1 MSLIG
6 EQNRRFVTGII
17 EKYGQPVESALP
29 GPELVL
35 LQQDGEESEQGT
47 GDVLVEISLL
57 LQQLHREENPVWIGS
72 TNILLE
78 NISRHLS
85 YYQQAAQRMV
95 SATRILRDSKVSPP
109 LQGSSESSK
118 PSEPKQS
125 SSSSLRVE
133 SLLRETQ
140 RLQLLIQRE
149 RELRHRQSVERTT
162 VYSQLSPREAFP
174 MQEGE
179 GVSSRNLQFS
189 PAGLPQP
196 TDSLTALQ
204 KKADGEKPGGLSKLA
219 VSQAKGSLL
228 KRAVPRVWNMEFPR
242 LSLEGVLAVPS
253 MLRPVTSRESVRLAP
268 GAARFLRGS
277 STPVIR
283 SEGEG
288 ASGKTAA
295 PKLAREWQ
303 PKASPVPGETALVH
317 REFGSLEQ
325 PFERGEEFRQLSETL
340 ARGVHSYFTGLRSPA
355 PWERTVQQSQQLRLF
370 TQWLQQEVRQ
380 TAKALEPGIPTLTTR
395 QLRAVS
401 PAAGFSPAPAPA
413 PMVLAASVASGAPVW
428 KQGGA
433 VKGRSLSEASTL
445 AHTGQSTVVNIGGER
460 SLAKNVTT
468 FQQSAIPG
476 ENSFSQQ
483 SGQELSSV
491 RMVPGAASQM
501 GTPLAVEKGST
512 TSPIGRSP
520 LLTGQRAD
528 AARVGMTVQQGTGLV
543 PGQRELLRPGQ
554 VESPMGS
561 SGMSGASQRTA
572 PMASGPVASVNPRPA
587 PLGAS
592 RSGRERS
599 SQPTLSQPISQPKT
613 SATPSLVGRQPVQS
627 QLSPVTP
634 PAPVSDQRALGES
647 SVVPSQ
653 AVTVFR
659 SNAGETISQGKPG
672 TSVKGAEAVPTPQGA
687 TTGKAGK
694 TNWSGG
700 RSGRTPFP
708 ARQTMER
715 SQPPVKNS
723 PVFSWRPDLAGEAM
737 RIFRE
742 SVTTDKTPQKTDSI
756 QPGGANSSSQEQPRT
771 AVENASHPGVTGI
784 EPPSSRGVQPPE
796 LILPKVGETGPQ
808 VDASS
813 FSPTLARKESQPSRG
828 GVQPPELTLSKAG
841 EAAPQVGA
849 STFSHTLPRTE
860 VQPSRGGVQPP
871 ELTLYKT
878 GETVPQVDAS
888 SFSPTLARKESQPSR
903 GGVHPPELTLP
914 KAGETVPQVSASTF
928 SPTLPRTESQ
938 SLQSRMEPP
947 ELTLSKATGEMVSQ
961 VNANAASHILARAEA
976 QPVRGGSQSSQ
987 LQPRGEQPAVS
998 SNTGGSPTIPRLGRA
1013 FPGLVGSRQA
1023 LSSVGTSPVRNS
1035 LSKTPQVSGKQ
1046 TAAPSTTM
1054 VPVEHG
1060 PSGKSAGQR
1069 APEGIQEAAGNS
1081 LAISQLPLAG
1091 QSAGPVSLENLS
1103 REGGT
1108 RSLHS
1113 PSQAASWGERTAA
1126 RAASFQP
1133 LTNGVRPGARFQQ
1146 GSPTRQLVGNPAA
1159 SGSGER
1165 FVPAT
1170 TMPLVSGRP
1179 GEQAVPVNGSLTTA
1193 GNGLAIH
1200 RGETPLVN
1208 RQQPAPVREEPRRAP
1223 KEEVQMEFRVLEKKQ
1238 REQSGNLERQ
1248 SRTLRSIQQ
1257 QLQQQGEQIRQL
1269 ASSVPQ
1275 NGGQQLPNTQQMVS
1289 QVMREIQ
1296 RQLHF
1301 ERQRRGG

>member
-35 LQQDGEESEQGT
+35 LQQDGEEGEQGT

-149 RELRHRQSVERTT
+149 RELRHRQSVERST
-162 VYSQLSPREAFP
+162 VYSQLSSREAFP

-179 GVSSRNLQFS
+179 GVSSRNPHS
-189 PAGLPQP
+189 PTASFPQP
-196 TDSLTALQ
+196 TGSLTALQ
-204 KKADGEKPGGLSKLA
+204 KKADEEKPGGFSKLA
-219 VSQAKGSLL
+219 ASQVKGSFL
-228 KRAVPRVWNMEFPR
+228 KRGVSRVWNMEFPR
-242 LSLEGVLAVPS
+242 LSLEGVLAASS
-253 MLRPVTSRESVRLAP
+253 MLRPVISRELVRLVP

-317 REFGSLEQ
+317 REFG

-380 TAKALEPGIPTLTTR
+380 TAKAPEPGIPTLTTR

-401 PAAGFSPAPAPA
+401 PAAGISPAPAPA

-428 KQGGA
+428 KQGGN
-433 VKGRSLSEASTL
+433 VKGGSLSEVSTL
-445 AHTGQSTVVNIGGER
+445 AHTGQRAVLDVGGER

-468 FQQSAIPG
+468 FQQSAAPG

-543 PGQRELLRPGQ
+543 PGQRELLRPGLT
-554 VESPMGS
+554 ESPMGS
-561 SGMSGASQRTA
+561 SRMSGAVQRTA
-572 PMASGPVASVNPRPA
+572 PTASSPVSGGNPRPA

-592 RSGRERS
+592 QSVRERS
-599 SQPTLSQPISQPKT
+599 SQPSLSQPVSQLKT
-613 SATPSLVGRQPVQS
+613 PATSSLVGRQPVQS

-647 SVVPSQ
+647 PVVPSQ

-672 TSVKGAEAVPTPQGA
+672 SSVKGAEAVPTPQGA

-700 RSGRTPFP
+700 RLGRSPFP
-708 ARQTMER
+708 ARQTVER
-715 SQPPVKNS
+715 SQPPVKNP

-784 EPPSSRGVQPPE
+784 ESPSSRGVQPPE
-796 LILPKVGETGPQ
+796 LILPKVEET
-808 VDASS
+808 
-813 FSPTLARKESQPSRG
+813 
-828 GVQPPELTLSKAG
+828 
-841 EAAPQVGA
+841 APQVGV
-849 STFSHTLPRTE
+849 SSSSPTLSRTE

-871 ELTLYKT
+871 ELTLSKT

-961 VNANAASHILARAEA
+961 VNANATSHTLDRAEA

-987 LQPRGEQPAVS
+987 LQPRGEQPVVS
-998 SNTGGSPTIPRLGRA
+998 SNTGGGPTIPRLGRA

-1035 LSKTPQVSGKQ
+1035 LSKTVQFSGKQ
-1046 TAAPSTTM
+1046 TATPSTTT
-1054 VPVEHG
+1054 VPLDHG
-1060 PSGKSAGQR
+1060 TSGSSGGQST
-1069 APEGIQEAAGNS
+1069 PEGIQEAAGNS
-1081 LAISQLPLAG
+1081 LASPQVPLAG
-1091 QSAGPVSLENLS
+1091 QNAGPVSLENLS

-1159 SGSGER
+1159 SGSEGR
-1165 FVPAT
+1165 VGPVT
-1170 TMPLVSGRP
+1170 TVPLVSGRP
-1179 GEQAVPVNGSLTTA
+1179 GEQAVPVNGSLTAA

>member
-35 LQQDGEESEQGT
+35 LQQDGEEGEQGT

-125 SSSSLRVE
+125 SSKSLRVE

-149 RELRHRQSVERTT
+149 RELHHRQSVERST
-162 VYSQLSPREAFP
+162 VFSRLSPREAFP
-174 MQEGE
+174 MQEGK
-179 GVSSRNLQFS
+179 GASSRNPQF
-189 PAGLPQP
+189 PLAGLPQP
-196 TDSLTALQ
+196 TGSLTALQ
-204 KKADGEKPGGLSKLA
+204 KKADEEKPGGLSKLTA
-219 VSQAKGSLL
+219 SQAKGSLL

-242 LSLEGVLAVPS
+242 LSLEGVLAAPS
-253 MLRPVTSRESVRLAP
+253 MLRPVKSREPLRLVP

-283 SEGEG
+283 SEIRSEGEG
-288 ASGKTAA
+288 VSGETAA

-303 PKASPVPGETALVH
+303 PKASPIPGETALVH

-380 TAKALEPGIPTLTTR
+380 TTKASEPGIPTLTTR
-395 QLRAVS
+395 QLRTVS
-401 PAAGFSPAPAPA
+401 PAAGFSPTPAPS
-413 PMVLAASVASGAPVW
+413 PMVLAASVASGVPVW

-445 AHTGQSTVVNIGGER
+445 AHTGQRAVLDVGGER
-460 SLAKNVTT
+460 SLAKNKST
-468 FQQSAIPG
+468 FQQSAAPG

-483 SGQELSSV
+483 GGQEISSV

-501 GTPLAVEKGST
+501 GTPLAVENGSAT
-512 TSPIGRSP
+512 LPIGRSP
-520 LLTGQRAD
+520 LTTGQRAD

-561 SGMSGASQRTA
+561 SGMSGASRRTA
-572 PMASGPVASVNPRPA
+572 PTASSPVSGGNPRSA

-592 RSGRERS
+592 QSVRERS
-599 SQPTLSQPISQPKT
+599 SQPSLSQPVSQLKT
-613 SATPSLVGRQPVQS
+613 PATSSLVGRQPVQS

-634 PAPVSDQRALGES
+634 PAPVSGPRAAGQS
-647 SVVPSQ
+647 PVVPSQ

-659 SNAGETISQGKPG
+659 NNAGETISQGKPG
-672 TSVKGAEAVPTPQGA
+672 SSVKGAKAVPTPQGETA
-687 TTGKAGK
+687 GKAGK
-694 TNWSGG
+694 PS
-700 RSGRTPFP
+700 RSEGKLGRTPFP
-708 ARQTMER
+708 AHQTMKR
-715 SQPPVKNS
+715 SQPPVKKS
-723 PVFSWRPDLAGEAM
+723 SVFSWRSDLAGEAM

-756 QPGGANSSSQEQPRT
+756 QPVGANSSSQEQPRT

-796 LILPKVGETGPQ
+796 LTLSKAGETVPQ
-808 VDASS
+808 VSASS
-813 FSPTLARKESQPSRG
+813 FSPTLAREESQPSRG

-841 EAAPQVGA
+841 ETVPQVGA
-849 STFSHTLPRTE
+849 SSFTPTLPWTE
-860 VQPSRGGVQPP
+860 VQPSRGDVQPP
-871 ELTLYKT
+871 ELTLSKT
-878 GETVPQVDAS
+878 
-888 SFSPTLARKESQPSR
+888 
-903 GGVHPPELTLP
+903 
-914 KAGETVPQVSASTF
+914 GETVPQVSASTF

-938 SLQSRMEPP
+938 SPQSRMEPP
-947 ELTLSKATGEMVSQ
+947 ELTLSKATGETVSQ
-961 VNANAASHILARAEA
+961 LNANAASHTLSRAEA
-976 QPVRGGSQSSQ
+976 QPVWDGSQSSQ
-987 LQPRGEQPAVS
+987 LQPRGEQPVVS
-998 SNTGGSPTIPRLGRA
+998 SNTGGGPTIPRLGKA

-1023 LSSVGTSPVRNS
+1023 PSNVGASPVRNS

-1046 TAAPSTTM
+1046 TAAPSATM
-1054 VPVEHG
+1054 VPLERG
-1060 PSGKSAGQR
+1060 LSGSSGGQS
-1069 APEGIQEAAGNS
+1069 APEGVQEIAGNS
-1081 LAISQLPLAG
+1081 LAISQIPLAG
-1091 QSAGPVSLENLS
+1091 QGAGPVSLENLS

-1146 GSPTRQLVGNPAA
+1146 GNPSRQLVGNPAV
-1159 SGSGER
+1159 SGSEGR
-1165 FVPAT
+1165 LVPAT
-1170 TMPLVSGRP
+1170 TVPLVSGRP
-1179 GEQAVPVNGSLTTA
+1179 GEQAVPVNGSLTA
-1193 GNGLAIH
+1193 AENGLAIH

-1257 QLQQQGEQIRQL
+1257 QLQQQEEQIRQL

>member
-47 GDVLVEISLL
+47 GNVLVEISLL

-149 RELRHRQSVERTT
+149 RELRHRQSIERTT
-162 VYSQLSPREAFP
+162 VFSRLSPREAFP

-179 GVSSRNLQFS
+179 GVSSRNPHS
-189 PAGLPQP
+189 PPAGLPQP
-196 TDSLTALQ
+196 TGSLTALQ
-204 KKADGEKPGGLSKLA
+204 KKADEEKPDGLSKLA

-228 KRAVPRVWNMEFPR
+228 KRGVSRIWNMEFPR
-242 LSLEGVLAVPS
+242 LSLEGVLAASS
-253 MLRPVTSRESVRLAP
+253 MLRPVTSRESVRLVP

-288 ASGKTAA
+288 VSGETAA

-317 REFGSLEQ
+317 REFG
-325 PFERGEEFRQLSETL
+325 PFERGEEFRQLSETV
-340 ARGVHSYFTGLRSPA
+340 ARGVHSYFTGLRTPA

-380 TAKALEPGIPTLTTR
+380 TAKASEPGIPTLTTR

-401 PAAGFSPAPAPA
+401 PAAGFSPASAPA

-445 AHTGQSTVVNIGGER
+445 AHTGQRAVLDVGGER

-501 GTPLAVEKGST
+501 GTPLAVENGST

-528 AARVGMTVQQGTGLV
+528 AARVGMTVQQGNGLV
-543 PGQRELLRPGQ
+543 PGQRELFRPGQ
-554 VESPMGS
+554 TESPMGS
-561 SGMSGASQRTA
+561 SRMSGAVQRIA
-572 PMASGPVASVNPRPA
+572 PMASGPVASGNPRFA

-592 RSGRERS
+592 QSGRERS

-613 SATPSLVGRQPVQS
+613 PATPSLVGRQPVQS

-634 PAPVSDQRALGES
+634 PAPVSGPRAAGQS
-647 SVVPSQ
+647 PVVPSQ

-659 SNAGETISQGKPG
+659 SNAGETIFQGKPG
-672 TSVKGAEAVPTPQGA
+672 SSVKGAEAVPAPQGA

-700 RSGRTPFP
+700 KLGRSPFP
-708 ARQTMER
+708 ARQTVER

-723 PVFSWRPDLAGEAM
+723 PVFSWRPDLVGEAM

-756 QPGGANSSSQEQPRT
+756 QPVGANSSSQEQPRT

-784 EPPSSRGVQPPE
+784 ESPSSRGVQPPE
-796 LILPKVGETGPQ
+796 LILPKTGETVPQ
-808 VDASS
+808 VSVSS
-813 FSPTLARKESQPSRG
+813 FSPTLPRTEVQPSRG
-828 GVQPPELTLSKAG
+828 GVHPPELTLPKV
-841 EAAPQVGA
+841 EETAPQVGV
-849 STFSHTLPRTE
+849 SSSSPTLSRTE

-871 ELTLYKT
+871 ELTLSKT
-878 GETVPQVDAS
+878 GETVSQVGAS
-888 SFSPTLARKESQPSR
+888 SSSPTLPKAESQSAR
-903 GGVHPPELTLP
+903 GGVQPPELTLS
-914 KAGETVPQVSASTF
+914 KTGETVSQVNAST
-928 SPTLPRTESQ
+928 SSSTLPRTESQ
-938 SLQSRMEPP
+938 SSRGGVQPP
-947 ELTLSKATGEMVSQ
+947 ELTLSKATGETVSQ
-961 VNANAASHILARAEA
+961 VNANTASHTLTRAEA
-976 QPVRGGSQSSQ
+976 QPIRGGSRSSQ

-1013 FPGLVGSRQA
+1013 FPGLVGSRQVP
-1023 LSSVGTSPVRNS
+1023 SNVGSFPVGNS

-1046 TAAPSTTM
+1046 TAAPSVTM
-1054 VPVEHG
+1054 VPLEHG
-1060 PSGKSAGQR
+1060 PSGSSGGQS

-1081 LAISQLPLAG
+1081 LAISQLPIAG
-1091 QSAGPVSLENLS
+1091 QNAGPVSLENLS

-1113 PSQAASWGERTAA
+1113 SSQAASWGERTAA

-1179 GEQAVPVNGSLTTA
+1179 GEQVVPVNGSLTAA

>member
-17 EKYGQPVESALP
+17 EKYGQPVESGLP

-95 SATRILRDSKVSPP
+95 SVTRILRDSKVSPP

-162 VYSQLSPREAFP
+162 VYSQLSSREAFP
-174 MQEGE
+174 IQEGE
-179 GVSSRNLQFS
+179 GVSSRNHQS
-189 PAGLPQP
+189 PPASFPQP
-196 TDSLTALQ
+196 TGSLTALQ
-204 KKADGEKPGGLSKLA
+204 KKADEEKPDGLSKLA

-228 KRAVPRVWNMEFPR
+228 KRGVSRIWNMEFPR
-242 LSLEGVLAVPS
+242 LSLEGVLAASS
-253 MLRPVTSRESVRLAP
+253 MLRPVTSRESVRLVP

-288 ASGKTAA
+288 ASGETAA

-303 PKASPVPGETALVH
+303 PKASPGTGETALVH

-340 ARGVHSYFTGLRSPA
+340 GRGVHSYFTGLRSPA

-445 AHTGQSTVVNIGGER
+445 AHTGQRAVLDVGGER

-468 FQQSAIPG
+468 FQQSAAPG
-476 ENSFSQQ
+476 ENSFSRQG
-483 SGQELSSV
+483 GQEISSV

-543 PGQRELLRPGQ
+543 PGQRELFRPEQ
-554 VESPMGS
+554 TESPMGS
-561 SGMSGASQRTA
+561 SRMSGAVQRIA

-592 RSGRERS
+592 QSGRERS

-634 PAPVSDQRALGES
+634 PAPVSDQRVLGES

-672 TSVKGAEAVPTPQGA
+672 SSVKGAEAVPTPQGA

-694 TNWSGG
+694 PSPSGE
-700 RSGRTPFP
+700 RLGRTPFP
-708 ARQTMER
+708 ARQTVER

-756 QPGGANSSSQEQPRT
+756 QPVGANSSSQEQPRT

-784 EPPSSRGVQPPE
+784 ESPSSRGVQPPE
-796 LILPKVGETGPQ
+796 LILPKAGETVPQVSASSFSPTLPRTEVQPSRGGVHPPELTLPKVEETAPQVGVSSSSPTLSRTEVQPSRGGVQPPELTLSKTGETGPQ

-813 FSPTLARKESQPSRG
+813 FSPTLARKESQ
-828 GVQPPELTLSKAG
+828 
-841 EAAPQVGA
+841 
-849 STFSHTLPRTE
+849 
-860 VQPSRGGVQPP
+860 
-871 ELTLYKT
+871 
-878 GETVPQVDAS
+878 
-888 SFSPTLARKESQPSR
+888 SP
-903 GGVHPPELTLP
+903 
-914 KAGETVPQVSASTF
+914 
-928 SPTLPRTESQ
+928 
-938 SLQSRMEPP
+938 QSRLEPP

-961 VNANAASHILARAEA
+961 VNANATSHTLARAEA

-998 SNTGGSPTIPRLGRA
+998 SNTGGGPMIPRLGRA

-1035 LSKTPQVSGKQ
+1035 LSKTVQFSGKQ
-1046 TAAPSTTM
+1046 TAAPSATM
-1054 VPVEHG
+1054 VPLEHG

-1146 GSPTRQLVGNPAA
+1146 GNPTRQLVGNPAG
-1159 SGSGER
+1159 SGSEGR
-1165 FVPAT
+1165 FGPVT
-1170 TMPLVSGRP
+1170 TVPLVSGRP
-1179 GEQAVPVNGSLTTA
+1179 GEQGAPVNGSLTTA
-1193 GNGLAIH
+1193 GNGLTIH

-1208 RQQPAPVREEPRRAP
+1208 RQQPAPIREEPRRAP

-1257 QLQQQGEQIRQL
+1257 QLRQQGEQIRQL

>member
-17 EKYGQPVESALP
+17 EKYGQPVESGLP

-57 LQQLHREENPVWIGS
+57 LQQLHREENPIWIGS

-149 RELRHRQSVERTT
+149 RELRHRQSIERTT
-162 VYSQLSPREAFP
+162 VYSQLSSREAFP

-179 GVSSRNLQFS
+179 GVSSRNPLFP

-196 TDSLTALQ
+196 TGSLTALQ
-204 KKADGEKPGGLSKLA
+204 KKADEEKPGGLSKLA
-219 VSQAKGSLL
+219 ASQVKGSLL
-228 KRAVPRVWNMEFPR
+228 KRGVSRVWNMEFPR
-242 LSLEGVLAVPS
+242 LSLEGVLAAPS
-253 MLRPVTSRESVRLAP
+253 MLRPVISRELVRLVP

-380 TAKALEPGIPTLTTR
+380 TAKASEPGIPTLTTR

-401 PAAGFSPAPAPA
+401 PTAGISPAPTPS
-413 PMVLAASVASGAPVW
+413 PMVLAASVASGVPVW
-428 KQGGA
+428 RQEGA

-445 AHTGQSTVVNIGGER
+445 AHTGQRAVLDVGGER
-460 SLAKNVTT
+460 SLAKNKST

-483 SGQELSSV
+483 SGQEISSV
-491 RMVPGAASQM
+491 RIVPGAASQM
-501 GTPLAVEKGST
+501 GTPLAVENGSAT
-512 TSPIGRSP
+512 LSIGRSP
-520 LLTGQRAD
+520 LTAGQRAD

-543 PGQRELLRPGQ
+543 PGQRESLRPGLT
-554 VESPMGS
+554 ESPMGS
-561 SGMSGASQRTA
+561 SRMSGAVQRIA

-592 RSGRERS
+592 QSGRERS

-672 TSVKGAEAVPTPQGA
+672 SSVKGAEAVPTPQGA

-700 RSGRTPFP
+700 KLGRSPFP
-708 ARQTMER
+708 ARQTVER

-784 EPPSSRGVQPPE
+784 ESPSSRGVQPPE
-796 LILPKVGETGPQ
+796 LILPK
-808 VDASS
+808 A
-813 FSPTLARKESQPSRG
+813 
-828 GVQPPELTLSKAG
+828 
-841 EAAPQVGA
+841 
-849 STFSHTLPRTE
+849 
-860 VQPSRGGVQPP
+860 
-871 ELTLYKT
+871 

-888 SFSPTLARKESQPSR
+888 TSSPTLAMKESQPSPGSVQPPELTLPKAGESVARVDTGSTTPTLPRTEVHSSR

-947 ELTLSKATGEMVSQ
+947 ELTLSKATGETVSQ
-961 VNANAASHILARAEA
+961 VNANTVSHTLTRAEA
-976 QPVRGGSQSSQ
+976 QPVRGGLQPSQ

-998 SNTGGSPTIPRLGRA
+998 SNTGGGPMIPRLGRA

-1023 LSSVGTSPVRNS
+1023 LSSVGNSPVRNS
-1035 LSKTPQVSGKQ
+1035 LSKTVQFSGKQ
-1046 TAAPSTTM
+1046 TAAPSTTT
-1054 VPVEHG
+1054 VPLDHG
-1060 PSGKSAGQR
+1060 PSGSSGGQST
-1069 APEGIQEAAGNS
+1069 PEGIQEAAGNS

-1091 QSAGPVSLENLS
+1091 QNAGPVSLENLS
-1103 REGGT
+1103 RESGT
-1108 RSLHS
+1108 RSLYS
-1113 PSQAASWGERTAA
+1113 ASQAASWGERTAA

-1133 LTNGVRPGARFQQ
+1133 LINGVRPGARFQQ

-1165 FVPAT
+1165 LVPAT
-1170 TMPLVSGRP
+1170 TVPLVSGRP
-1179 GEQAVPVNGSLTTA
+1179 GEQVVPVNGSLTTMGTGFA
-1193 GNGLAIH
+1193 TH

-1208 RQQPAPVREEPRRAP
+1208 RQQPASVREEPRRAP

>member
-162 VYSQLSPREAFP
+162 VYSRLSSREAFP

-196 TDSLTALQ
+196 TGSLTALQ
-204 KKADGEKPGGLSKLA
+204 KKADEEKPGGLSKLTA
-219 VSQAKGSLL
+219 SQAKGSLL
-228 KRAVPRVWNMEFPR
+228 KRRVSRVWNMEFPK
-242 LSLEGVLAVPS
+242 LSLEGVLAAPS
-253 MLRPVTSRESVRLAP
+253 MLRPVISRELVRLVP

-317 REFGSLEQ
+317 REFG
-325 PFERGEEFRQLSETL
+325 PFERGEEFRKLSETL

-380 TAKALEPGIPTLTTR
+380 TANTSEPGVPTLITR
-395 QLRAVS
+395 HLRAVS

-413 PMVLAASVASGAPVW
+413 PMVLAASVASGVPVW

-445 AHTGQSTVVNIGGER
+445 AHTGQRAVLDVGGER
-460 SLAKNVTT
+460 SLAKNKST

-483 SGQELSSV
+483 SGQEISSV
-491 RMVPGAASQM
+491 RIVPGAASQM
-501 GTPLAVEKGST
+501 GTPLAVENGSAT
-512 TSPIGRSP
+512 LSIGRSP
-520 LLTGQRAD
+520 LTAGQRAD

-543 PGQRELLRPGQ
+543 PGQRESLRPGLT
-554 VESPMGS
+554 ESPMGS
-561 SGMSGASQRTA
+561 SRMSGAVQRTA
-572 PMASGPVASVNPRPA
+572 PTASSPMSSGNPRSA

-592 RSGRERS
+592 QSGRERS

-672 TSVKGAEAVPTPQGA
+672 SSVKGAEAVPTPQGE

-694 TNWSGG
+694 PSRSGE
-700 RSGRTPFP
+700 RLGRTPFP

-756 QPGGANSSSQEQPRT
+756 QPVGANSSSQEQPRT

-784 EPPSSRGVQPPE
+784 ESPSSRGVQSPE
-796 LILPKVGETGPQ
+796 LILPK
-808 VDASS
+808 A
-813 FSPTLARKESQPSRG
+813 
-828 GVQPPELTLSKAG
+828 
-841 EAAPQVGA
+841 
-849 STFSHTLPRTE
+849 
-860 VQPSRGGVQPP
+860 
-871 ELTLYKT
+871 

-914 KAGETVPQVSASTF
+914 KVEETAPQVGVSSS
-928 SPTLPRTESQ
+928 SPTLSRTEVQ
-938 SLQSRMEPP
+938 PSRGGVQPP
-947 ELTLSKATGEMVSQ
+947 ELILSKATGETVSQ
-961 VNANAASHILARAEA
+961 VNANATSHILARAEA

-987 LQPRGEQPAVS
+987 LQPRGEQPVVS
-998 SNTGGSPTIPRLGRA
+998 SNTGGGPTIPRLGRA
-1013 FPGLVGSRQA
+1013 FPGLVGSRQVP
-1023 LSSVGTSPVRNS
+1023 SNVGSFPVGNS

-1046 TAAPSTTM
+1046 TAAPSATT
-1054 VPVEHG
+1054 VPLDHG
-1060 PSGKSAGQR
+1060 TSGSSGGQST
-1069 APEGIQEAAGNS
+1069 PEGIREAAGN
-1081 LAISQLPLAG
+1081 APVTSQFPIAG
-1091 QSAGPVSLENLS
+1091 QNAGPVSLENLS

-1113 PSQAASWGERTAA
+1113 SSQAASWGERTAA

-1275 NGGQQLPNTQQMVS
+1275 NGGQQLSNTQQMVS

>member
-35 LQQDGEESEQGT
+35 LQQDGEEGEQGT

-149 RELRHRQSVERTT
+149 RELRHRQSIERTT
-162 VYSQLSPREAFP
+162 VYSQFPPREALP
-174 MQEGE
+174 MQEGK
-179 GVSSRNLQFS
+179 GASSRNPLFP

-196 TDSLTALQ
+196 TGSLTALQ
-204 KKADGEKPGGLSKLA
+204 KKADEEKPGGLSKLA
-219 VSQAKGSLL
+219 ASQVKGSLL
-228 KRAVPRVWNMEFPR
+228 KRGVSRVWNMEFPR
-242 LSLEGVLAVPS
+242 LSLEGVLAAPS
-253 MLRPVTSRESVRLAP
+253 MLRPVKSREPLCLVP
-268 GAARFLRGS
+268 GAARFLRAS

-288 ASGKTAA
+288 VSGETAA

-317 REFGSLEQ
+317 RESG

-340 ARGVHSYFTGLRSPA
+340 ARGVHSYFTGLRTPA

-380 TAKALEPGIPTLTTR
+380 TAKASEPGVPTLTTR

-401 PAAGFSPAPAPA
+401 PAAGFSPAPAPV
-413 PMVLAASVASGAPVW
+413 PMVLAASVVSGVPVW

-445 AHTGQSTVVNIGGER
+445 AHTGQRAVLDVGGER
-460 SLAKNVTT
+460 SLAKNKST

-483 SGQELSSV
+483 SGQEISSV

-501 GTPLAVEKGST
+501 GTPLAVENGSAT
-512 TSPIGRSP
+512 LSIGRSP
-520 LLTGQRAD
+520 LTAGQRAD

-554 VESPMGS
+554 VESPMGNS
-561 SGMSGASQRTA
+561 RMSGAVQRTA
-572 PMASGPVASVNPRPA
+572 PTASSPVSGGSPRPA

-592 RSGRERS
+592 QSGRERS

-613 SATPSLVGRQPVQS
+613 PATPSLVGRQPVQS

-634 PAPVSDQRALGES
+634 PVPVSGQS
-647 SVVPSQ
+647 PVVTSQ

-659 SNAGETISQGKPG
+659 GNAGETISQGKPG
-672 TSVKGAEAVPTPQGA
+672 SSVKGAEAVPTPQGA

-694 TNWSGG
+694 TNRSGG
-700 RSGRTPFP
+700 RLGRTPFP
-708 ARQTMER
+708 ARQTMKR
-715 SQPPVKNS
+715 SQPPVKKS
-723 PVFSWRPDLAGEAM
+723 SVFSWRPDLAGEAM
-737 RIFRE
+737 RIFQE
-742 SVTTDKTPQKTDSI
+742 SVTTDKTPQKMDSI

-796 LILPKVGETGPQ
+796 LTLSKAGETVSQ
-808 VDASS
+808 VGASIS
-813 FSPTLARKESQPSRG
+813 SPTLPRPESQPSRG
-828 GVQPPELTLSKAG
+828 GVQPPELTLPKV
-841 EAAPQVGA
+841 EETAPQVSA
-849 STFSHTLPRTE
+849 SSPFPTLHRTE
-860 VQPSRGGVQPP
+860 VQPSRGDVHPP
-871 ELTLYKT
+871 ELTLSKT
-878 GETVPQVDAS
+878 GETVPQVGANS
-888 SFSPTLARKESQPSR
+888 SSPTLARKESQPSR

-947 ELTLSKATGEMVSQ
+947 ELTLSKATGETVSQ
-961 VNANAASHILARAEA
+961 VNANTVSHILARAEA
-976 QPVRGGSQSSQ
+976 QPIRGGSRSSQ
-987 LQPRGEQPAVS
+987 LIQPRGEQLAVS
-998 SNTGGSPTIPRLGRA
+998 SNTEGGPMIPKLGRA

-1023 LSSVGTSPVRNS
+1023 LSSVRTFPVRNS

-1046 TAAPSTTM
+1046 TVAPSATT
-1054 VPVEHG
+1054 VPLDHG
-1060 PSGKSAGQR
+1060 PSGNSGGQS

-1091 QSAGPVSLENLS
+1091 QSAGPVSLENLF
-1103 REGGT
+1103 RESGT
-1108 RSLHS
+1108 RSLRS

-1170 TMPLVSGRP
+1170 TVPLVSGRP

-1208 RQQPAPVREEPRRAP
+1208 RQQPGPVREEPRRAP

>member
-35 LQQDGEESEQGT
+35 LQQDGEEGEQGT

-149 RELRHRQSVERTT
+149 RELRHRQSIERTT
-162 VYSQLSPREAFP
+162 VYSQFPPREALP
-174 MQEGE
+174 MQEGK
-179 GVSSRNLQFS
+179 GASSRNLQFS

-196 TDSLTALQ
+196 TGSLTALQ
-204 KKADGEKPGGLSKLA
+204 KKADEEKPGGLSKLTA
-219 VSQAKGSLL
+219 SQAKGSLL
-228 KRAVPRVWNMEFPR
+228 KRGVSRVWNMEFPR
-242 LSLEGVLAVPS
+242 LSLEGVLAASS
-253 MLRPVTSRESVRLAP
+253 MLRPVTSRESVRLVP

-317 REFGSLEQ
+317 REFG
-325 PFERGEEFRQLSETL
+325 PFERGEEFRQLSETV
-340 ARGVHSYFTGLRSPA
+340 ARGVHSYFTGLRTPA

-380 TAKALEPGIPTLTTR
+380 TTKASEPGIPTLTTR

-401 PAAGFSPAPAPA
+401 PGAGFSPAPAPA

-445 AHTGQSTVVNIGGER
+445 AHTGQRAVLDVGGER
-460 SLAKNVTT
+460 SLAKNRST

-501 GTPLAVEKGST
+501 GTPLAVENGSAT
-512 TSPIGRSP
+512 LSIGRSP
-520 LLTGQRAD
+520 LITGQRAD

-543 PGQRELLRPGQ
+543 PGQRELFRPGQ
-554 VESPMGS
+554 TESPMGS

-572 PMASGPVASVNPRPA
+572 PTASSPVSGGNPRPA

-592 RSGRERS
+592 QSGRERS

-613 SATPSLVGRQPVQS
+613 PATPSLVGRQPVQS
-627 QLSPVTP
+627 QISPVTSP
-634 PAPVSDQRALGES
+634 TPVSGKRAEGES
-647 SVVPSQ
+647 PVVPSQ

-659 SNAGETISQGKPG
+659 NNAGETISQGKPG
-672 TSVKGAEAVPTPQGA
+672 SSVKGAEAVPTPQGA

-700 RSGRTPFP
+700 RLGRTPFP
-708 ARQTMER
+708 AHQTMER

-756 QPGGANSSSQEQPRT
+756 QPVGANSSSQEQPRT

-796 LILPKVGETGPQ
+796 LILPKTGETVPQ
-808 VDASS
+808 VDASTS
-813 FSPTLARKESQPSRG
+813 SS
-828 GVQPPELTLSKAG
+828 
-841 EAAPQVGA
+841 
-849 STFSHTLPRTE
+849 TLPRTE

-871 ELTLYKT
+871 ELTLSKT
-878 GETVPQVDAS
+878 GETGPQVDAS

-914 KAGETVPQVSASTF
+914 KAGETAPQVGASTF

-947 ELTLSKATGEMVSQ
+947 ELTLSKATGETVFQ
-961 VNANAASHILARAEA
+961 VNANAASHTLARAEA
-976 QPVRGGSQSSQ
+976 QPIRGGSQSSQ
-987 LQPRGEQPAVS
+987 LQPRGEQPAVF
-998 SNTGGSPTIPRLGRA
+998 SNTGGGPMIPRLGRA

-1023 LSSVGTSPVRNS
+1023 LSSVGTFPVRNS
-1035 LSKTPQVSGKQ
+1035 LSKTVQFSGKQ
-1046 TAAPSTTM
+1046 TATPSATI
-1054 VPVEHG
+1054 VPLDHG
-1060 PSGKSAGQR
+1060 PSGSSGGQST
-1069 APEGIQEAAGNS
+1069 PEGIQEAAGNS
-1081 LAISQLPLAG
+1081 LASPQVPLAG
-1091 QSAGPVSLENLS
+1091 QNAGPVSLENLS

-1133 LTNGVRPGARFQQ
+1133 LTNGVRPGVRFQQ
-1146 GSPTRQLVGNPAA
+1146 GNPSRQLVGNPVA

-1170 TMPLVSGRP
+1170 TVPLVSGRP
-1179 GEQAVPVNGSLTTA
+1179 GEQVVPVNGSLTAA

-1208 RQQPAPVREEPRRAP
+1208 RQQPASVREEPRRAP

>member
-109 LQGSSESSK
+109 LQGSSKSSK

-149 RELRHRQSVERTT
+149 RELRHRQSVERST
-162 VYSQLSPREAFP
+162 VYSQFPPREALP

-179 GVSSRNLQFS
+179 GVSSRNPLFP

-196 TDSLTALQ
+196 TGSLTALQ
-204 KKADGEKPGGLSKLA
+204 KKADEEKPGGFSKFA
-219 VSQAKGSLL
+219 ASQVKGSLL
-228 KRAVPRVWNMEFPR
+228 KRAVSRIWNMEFPR
-242 LSLEGVLAVPS
+242 LSLEGVLAAPS
-253 MLRPVTSRESVRLAP
+253 MLRPVKSHEPLCLVP
-268 GAARFLRGS
+268 GAARFLRAS

-288 ASGKTAA
+288 VSGETAA

-317 REFGSLEQ
+317 RESG

-380 TAKALEPGIPTLTTR
+380 TAKASEPGIPTLTTR

-401 PAAGFSPAPAPA
+401 PTAGISPAPTPS
-413 PMVLAASVASGAPVW
+413 PMVLAASVASGVPVW
-428 KQGGA
+428 KQEGA

-445 AHTGQSTVVNIGGER
+445 AHTGQRAVLDVGGER
-460 SLAKNVTT
+460 SLAKNKST
-468 FQQSAIPG
+468 FQQSADPG
-476 ENSFSQQ
+476 ENSFSRQG
-483 SGQELSSV
+483 GQERSSV

-501 GTPLAVEKGST
+501 GTPLAVENGSAT
-512 TSPIGRSP
+512 LSIGRSP
-520 LLTGQRAD
+520 LTAGQRAD

-554 VESPMGS
+554 VESPMGNS
-561 SGMSGASQRTA
+561 RMSGAVQRTA
-572 PMASGPVASVNPRPA
+572 PTASSPVSGGSPRPA

-592 RSGRERS
+592 QSGRERS

-613 SATPSLVGRQPVQS
+613 PATPSLVGRQPVQS

-634 PAPVSDQRALGES
+634 PVPVSGQS
-647 SVVPSQ
+647 PVVTSQ

-659 SNAGETISQGKPG
+659 GNAGETISQGKPG
-672 TSVKGAEAVPTPQGA
+672 SSVKGAEAVPTPQGA

-694 TNWSGG
+694 TNRSGG
-700 RSGRTPFP
+700 RLGRTPFP
-708 ARQTMER
+708 ARQTMKR

-756 QPGGANSSSQEQPRT
+756 QPVGVNSSSQEQPRT

-784 EPPSSRGVQPPE
+784 EPPSSRGVQSPE
-796 LILPKVGETGPQ
+796 LILPKVEETAPQ
-808 VDASS
+808 VGVSSSSPTLSRTEVQPSRGGVQPPELTLSKAVETVSQVGASS
-813 FSPTLARKESQPSRG
+813 FSPTLPRPESQPSRG
-828 GVQPPELTLSKAG
+828 GVQPPELTLSK
-841 EAAPQVGA
+841 
-849 STFSHTLPRTE
+849 
-860 VQPSRGGVQPP
+860 
-871 ELTLYKT
+871 T
-878 GETVPQVDAS
+878 GETGSQVDAS
-888 SFSPTLARKESQPSR
+888 GS
-903 GGVHPPELTLP
+903 
-914 KAGETVPQVSASTF
+914 

-938 SLQSRMEPP
+938 PLESRLEPP

-987 LQPRGEQPAVS
+987 LQPRGEQPAVF
-998 SNTGGSPTIPRLGRA
+998 SNTGGGPTIPRLGKA
-1013 FPGLVGSRQA
+1013 FPGLVGSRQVP
-1023 LSSVGTSPVRNS
+1023 SNVGSFPVRNS

-1046 TAAPSTTM
+1046 TAAPSATT
-1054 VPVEHG
+1054 VPLDHG
-1060 PSGKSAGQR
+1060 PSGSSGGQST
-1069 APEGIQEAAGNS
+1069 PEGIREAAGN
-1081 LAISQLPLAG
+1081 APVTSQFPIAG
-1091 QSAGPVSLENLS
+1091 QNAGPVSLENLS
-1103 REGGT
+1103 RESGT
-1108 RSLHS
+1108 RSLYS
-1113 PSQAASWGERTAA
+1113 ASQAASWGERTAA

-1133 LTNGVRPGARFQQ
+1133 LTNGVRPGVRFQQ
-1146 GSPTRQLVGNPAA
+1146 GNPSRQLVGNPAA

-1170 TMPLVSGRP
+1170 TVPLVSGRP

>member
-35 LQQDGEESEQGT
+35 LQQDGEEGEQGT

-57 LQQLHREENPVWIGS
+57 LQQLHREENPIWIGS

-95 SATRILRDSKVSPP
+95 SATRILRDSKASPP

-162 VYSQLSPREAFP
+162 VYSRLSPREPFP

-179 GVSSRNLQFS
+179 GVSSRNHQS
-189 PAGLPQP
+189 PPASFPQP
-196 TDSLTALQ
+196 TGSLTALQ
-204 KKADGEKPGGLSKLA
+204 KKADEDKPGGLSKLA
-219 VSQAKGSLL
+219 ASQAKGSLSY
-228 KRAVPRVWNMEFPR
+228 RAVSRVWNMEFPR
-242 LSLEGVLAVPS
+242 LSLEGVLAAPS
-253 MLRPVTSRESVRLAP
+253 MLRPVKSREPLCLVP
-268 GAARFLRGS
+268 GAARFLRAS

-288 ASGKTAA
+288 VSGETAA

-317 REFGSLEQ
+317 RESGS
-325 PFERGEEFRQLSETL
+325 FERGEEFRQLSETL

-380 TAKALEPGIPTLTTR
+380 TAKASESGVPTLTTR
-395 QLRAVS
+395 QLRVVS
-401 PAAGFSPAPAPA
+401 PAAGISLAPAPA
-413 PMVLAASVASGAPVW
+413 PMVLAASVASGVPVW
-428 KQGGA
+428 KQGGT

-445 AHTGQSTVVNIGGER
+445 AHTGQRAVLDVGGER
-460 SLAKNVTT
+460 SLAKNKST
-468 FQQSAIPG
+468 FQQSAAPG

-483 SGQELSSV
+483 GGQEISSV
-491 RMVPGAASQM
+491 RIVPGAASQM
-501 GTPLAVEKGST
+501 GTPLAVENGSAT
-512 TSPIGRSP
+512 LSIGRSP
-520 LLTGQRAD
+520 LTTGQRAD

-543 PGQRELLRPGQ
+543 PGQRELLCPGQ

-561 SGMSGASQRTA
+561 SGMSGAIQRTA
-572 PMASGPVASVNPRPA
+572 PTASSPVSGGSPRPA

-592 RSGRERS
+592 QSGRERS
-599 SQPTLSQPISQPKT
+599 SQPSLSQPVSQLKT
-613 SATPSLVGRQPVQS
+613 PATSSLVGRQPVQS
-627 QLSPVTP
+627 QPSPVTP
-634 PAPVSDQRALGES
+634 PAPVSDQRAAGES
-647 SVVPSQ
+647 PVVPSQ

-659 SNAGETISQGKPG
+659 NNAGETISQGKFG
-672 TSVKGAEAVPTPQGA
+672 SSVKGAETVPTPQGA

-694 TNWSGG
+694 TSRSGG
-700 RSGRTPFP
+700 RLGRTPFP
-708 ARQTMER
+708 ARQTMKR
-715 SQPPVKNS
+715 SQPPVKN
-723 PVFSWRPDLAGEAM
+723 PPLFSWRPDLAGEAM

-756 QPGGANSSSQEQPRT
+756 QPVGANSSSQEQPRT

-784 EPPSSRGVQPPE
+784 EPLSSRGVQPPE
-796 LILPKVGETGPQ
+796 LILPKAGETVPQ
-808 VDASS
+808 VS
-813 FSPTLARKESQPSRG
+813 
-828 GVQPPELTLSKAG
+828 
-841 EAAPQVGA
+841 A
-849 STFSHTLPRTE
+849 STSSLTLPRTE
-860 VQPSRGGVQPP
+860 VQPSRSGVQLPELTLPKAGESVARVDTGSTTPTLPRKEVQPSRGDVHPP
-871 ELTLYKT
+871 ELTLSKT
-878 GETVPQVDAS
+878 GETVPQVGANS
-888 SFSPTLARKESQPSR
+888 SSPTLARKESQPSR

-998 SNTGGSPTIPRLGRA
+998 SNTGGGPMIPRLGRA

-1035 LSKTPQVSGKQ
+1035 LSKTVQFSGKQ
-1046 TAAPSTTM
+1046 TATPSATT
-1054 VPVEHG
+1054 VPLDHG
-1060 PSGKSAGQR
+1060 PSGSSGGQST
-1069 APEGIQEAAGNS
+1069 PEGIREAAGN
-1081 LAISQLPLAG
+1081 APVTSQFPIAG
-1091 QSAGPVSLENLS
+1091 QNAGPVSLENLS

-1146 GSPTRQLVGNPAA
+1146 GSPSRQLVGNPVA
-1159 SGSGER
+1159 SGSEGR
-1165 FVPAT
+1165 VGPVT
-1170 TMPLVSGRP
+1170 TVPLVSGRP

-1257 QLQQQGEQIRQL
+1257 QLQQQEEQIRQL

>member
-17 EKYGQPVESALP
+17 EKYGQPVESGLP

-35 LQQDGEESEQGT
+35 LQQDGEEGEQGT

-340 ARGVHSYFTGLRSPA
+340 ARGVHSYFTGLRTPA

-445 AHTGQSTVVNIGGER
+445 AHTGQRAVLDVGGER
-460 SLAKNVTT
+460 SLAKNKST

-483 SGQELSSV
+483 SGQEISSV

-501 GTPLAVEKGST
+501 GTPLAVENGSAT
-512 TSPIGRSP
+512 LSIGRSP
-520 LLTGQRAD
+520 LTPGQRAD

-543 PGQRELLRPGQ
+543 PGQRELFRPGQ
-554 VESPMGS
+554 TESPMGS
-561 SGMSGASQRTA
+561 SRMSGASQRTA
-572 PMASGPVASVNPRPA
+572 PTASSPVSGGNPRPA

-592 RSGRERS
+592 QSGRERS

-613 SATPSLVGRQPVQS
+613 PATSSLVGRQPVQS

-659 SNAGETISQGKPG
+659 NNAGETISQGKPG
-672 TSVKGAEAVPTPQGA
+672 SSVKRTEAVPIPQGKTA
-687 TTGKAGK
+687 RKAGK
-694 TNWSGG
+694 TSRSGG
-700 RSGRTPFP
+700 RLGRTPFP
-708 ARQTMER
+708 ARQTMKR
-715 SQPPVKNS
+715 SQLPVKNS

-784 EPPSSRGVQPPE
+784 ESPSSRGVQPPE
-796 LILPKVGETGPQ
+796 LILPKVGETVPQ
-808 VDASS
+808 VDASTS
-813 FSPTLARKESQPSRG
+813 SPTLAMKESQPSPGSVQPPELTLPKAGESVARVDTGSTTPTLPRTEVHSSRG
-828 GVQPPELTLSKAG
+828 GVQALELTLSKAG

-860 VQPSRGGVQPP
+860 
-871 ELTLYKT
+871 
-878 GETVPQVDAS
+878 
-888 SFSPTLARKESQPSR
+888 
-903 GGVHPPELTLP
+903 
-914 KAGETVPQVSASTF
+914 
-928 SPTLPRTESQ
+928 SQ
-938 SLQSRMEPP
+938 SPQSRMEPP

-976 QPVRGGSQSSQ
+976 QPVRGGSRSSQ

-998 SNTGGSPTIPRLGRA
+998 SNTGGSPTIPKLGRA
-1013 FPGLVGSRQA
+1013 FPGLVGSRQVP
-1023 LSSVGTSPVRNS
+1023 SNVGSFPVGNS

-1046 TAAPSTTM
+1046 TAAPSVTM
-1054 VPVEHG
+1054 VPLEHG
-1060 PSGKSAGQR
+1060 PSGSSGGQST
-1069 APEGIQEAAGNS
+1069 PEGIQEAAGNS

-1103 REGGT
+1103 RESGT
-1108 RSLHS
+1108 RSLYS
-1113 PSQAASWGERTAA
+1113 ASQAASWGERTAA

-1165 FVPAT
+1165 LVPAT
-1170 TMPLVSGRP
+1170 TVPLVSGRP
-1179 GEQAVPVNGSLTTA
+1179 GEQVVPVNGSLTTA

-1208 RQQPAPVREEPRRAP
+1208 RQQPASVREEPRRAP

>member
-17 EKYGQPVESALP
+17 EKYGQPVESGLP

-35 LQQDGEESEQGT
+35 LQQDGEEGEQGT

-242 LSLEGVLAVPS
+242 LSLEGVLAASS
-253 MLRPVTSRESVRLAP
+253 MLRPVTSRESVRLVP

-317 REFGSLEQ
+317 REFG
-325 PFERGEEFRQLSETL
+325 PFERGEEFRQLSETV
-340 ARGVHSYFTGLRSPA
+340 ARGVHSYFTGLRTPA

-380 TAKALEPGIPTLTTR
+380 TTKASEPGIPTLTTR

-401 PAAGFSPAPAPA
+401 PGAGFSPAPAPA

-445 AHTGQSTVVNIGGER
+445 AHTGQRAALDVGGER

-501 GTPLAVEKGST
+501 GTSQAVGNGSA
-512 TSPIGRSP
+512 TSPMGRSP
-520 LLTGQRAD
+520 LTTGQRAD

-572 PMASGPVASVNPRPA
+572 PTASSPVSGGNPRPA

-592 RSGRERS
+592 QSGRERS

-613 SATPSLVGRQPVQS
+613 PATSSLVGRQPVQS

-659 SNAGETISQGKPG
+659 NNAGETISQGKPG
-672 TSVKGAEAVPTPQGA
+672 SSVKRTEAVPIPQGKTA
-687 TTGKAGK
+687 RKAGK
-694 TNWSGG
+694 TSRSGG
-700 RSGRTPFP
+700 RLGRTPFP
-708 ARQTMER
+708 ARQTMKR
-715 SQPPVKNS
+715 SQLPVKNS

-756 QPGGANSSSQEQPRT
+756 QPVGANTSSQEQPRT

-784 EPPSSRGVQPPE
+784 ESPSSRGVQPPE
-796 LILPKVGETGPQ
+796 LILPKVGETVPQ
-808 VDASS
+808 VDASTS
-813 FSPTLARKESQPSRG
+813 SPTLAMKESQPSPGSVQPPELTLPKAGETVPQVGASSSSPTLPRAEVQPSRG
-828 GVQPPELTLSKAG
+828 GVQALELTLSKAG

-860 VQPSRGGVQPP
+860 
-871 ELTLYKT
+871 
-878 GETVPQVDAS
+878 
-888 SFSPTLARKESQPSR
+888 
-903 GGVHPPELTLP
+903 
-914 KAGETVPQVSASTF
+914 
-928 SPTLPRTESQ
+928 SQ
-938 SLQSRMEPP
+938 SPQSRMEPP

-1013 FPGLVGSRQA
+1013 FPGLVDSRQA
-1023 LSSVGTSPVRNS
+1023 PSNVGAFPVRNS
-1035 LSKTPQVSGKQ
+1035 LSKTVQFSGKQ

-1054 VPVEHG
+1054 VPLEHG
-1060 PSGKSAGQR
+1060 PSGSSGGQST
-1069 APEGIQEAAGNS
+1069 PEGIQEAAGNS

-1103 REGGT
+1103 RESGT
-1108 RSLHS
+1108 RSLYS
-1113 PSQAASWGERTAA
+1113 ASQAASWGERTAA

-1165 FVPAT
+1165 LVPAT
-1170 TMPLVSGRP
+1170 TVPLVSGRP
-1179 GEQAVPVNGSLTTA
+1179 GEQVVPVNGSLTAA